1 MSLPTVGRV
10 GGCQGTPWRHT
21 KRYALHVP
29 ALSDHLSTNLSLSLA
44 PQAVRAGTDWVELDV
59 HATKCGSLVV
69 AHDIEYGGA
78 TNIASLPQFADR
90 RSVKT
95 APCQDGEPE
104 TLDGWFVSDLTV
116 AEAKTLQ
123 VHTDYGRYESMAWLL
138 SPTQTSIRH
147 VVCVL
152 ACVLVVVVALVIFGG
167 HPTPNRTAQSGK
179 TSSYGVNL
187 EDEAMFKVPTV
198 FEAAT
203 LLQRKRD
210 EISRSGVTVRC

>member
-1 MSLPTVGRV
+1 M
-10 GGCQGTPWRHT
+10 
-21 KRYALHVP
+21 
-29 ALSDHLSTNLSLSLA
+29 
-44 PQAVRAGTDWVELDV
+44 

-123 VHTDYGRYESMAWLL
+123 VHTDYGRYESNLHGLL

-152 ACVLVVVVALVIFGG
+152 ACVLVAGLVVVGG